1 MLLMQEGQALV
12 YQQTESDRDLA
23 EGFFYFEPYPDI
35 NATGSRD
42 FKIIAVDWRAEQ
54 ITKTISYSVESA
66 PPTIDPDDS
75 ILTPELS
82 STLLTNVDHN
92 ISALDEFGNNVTISL
107 DKVFDESG
115 AQHELTENSSLLG
128 LKNEQ
133 YTFVYQV
140 TDFRGVSTEVEKS
153 LQASATPPTL
163 TVPSFESN
171 FSNTH
176 YTSLDPKNIELSDP
190 LDEWSAWLQSIISRN
205 YLGGDI
211 KQNIQ
216 VTVTTPEGSIT
227 NISFSELALP
237 TFAGEWKYKFTIQD
251 ARLEDVRFPEE
262 WSTTLTVESEQTLN
276 VIASEPIVYFPDSK
290 LQVELSSSLVS
301 DVAHGLEVTDFLSNK
316 GQLFLDSNG
325 SITVDQV
332 KLDGAEVN
340 LDALSFNQL
349 KDADYTFTYRITDT
363 RGISRDFNQTVRVVA
378 TSPNLSVDT
387 Y

>member
-1 MLLMQEGQALV
+1 MGTHVVNFKVIDPRVENNPSWESDLTQDLNVSITVVSTLPVIQVAERDIPYRLADPLMELNDWISDVNVTDARGQALV

-115 AQHELTENSSLLG
+115 TQHELTENSSLLG

-140 TDFRGVSTEVEKS
+140 TDFSRVSTEVEKS

-171 FSNTH
+171 YSNTH

-205 YLGGDI
+205 YLGEDI

-262 WSTTLTVESEQTLN
+262 WSTTLTVESEQTLTC
-276 VIASEPIVYFPDSK
+276 DC
-290 LQVELSSSLVS
+290 L
-301 DVAHGLEVTDFLSNK
+301 
-316 GQLFLDSNG
+316 
-325 SITVDQV
+325 
-332 KLDGAEVN
+332 
-340 LDALSFNQL
+340 
-349 KDADYTFTYRITDT
+349 
-363 RGISRDFNQTVRVVA
+363 
-378 TSPNLSVDT
+378 
-387 Y
+387 